1 MDWEQ
6 ELLEQCGETP
16 EAIRAAVQRARA
28 AAAQQQGQQQPEPK
42 RQRRIPTPAEFAVAI
57 ARAEEEALREAEGG
71 SHHRQQQQQQR
82 SQASAEASADEDAAA
97 TDQDIPY
104 DPFDPTEQDGP
115 YDPYQPTGDSGSETE
130 STDAEEEAAQET
142 ARVRKSRCGLM
153 PVTRSD
159 SSAVQQRCMPGTCSW
174 SVTVSHHQATAAAGC
189 MDGMMHAVG

>member
-71 SHHRQQQQQQR
+71 SHHRQQQQR

>member
-16 EAIRAAVQRARA
+16 EVIRAAVQRARA

-71 SHHRQQQQQQR
+71 SHHRQQQQR